1 MLQMQQGPELQVAEK
16 KGDDATKALSGQER
30 LALARQKELE
40 KEKAR
45 MEAEKKAAEQVRS
58 TSGL

>member
-1 MLQMQQGPELQVAEK
+1 MQVAEK